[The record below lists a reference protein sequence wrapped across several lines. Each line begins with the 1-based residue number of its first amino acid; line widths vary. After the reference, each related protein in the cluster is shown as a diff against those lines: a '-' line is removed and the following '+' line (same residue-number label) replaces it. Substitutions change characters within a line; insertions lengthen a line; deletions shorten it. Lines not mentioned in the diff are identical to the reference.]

1 MTVSLPGRCLV
12 LACCALSPAQL
23 LAEAPLYAR
32 NLSPV
37 AGLFGLPSQRDAAT
51 REAGSLGVALHG
63 SVANHY
69 VSDSGSGE
77 RLLLDGETPRFTL
90 EVRYGLADDW
100 ELALE
105 IPWLQ
110 HSGGELDDL
119 IDSWHDLWGM
129 PDGGRS
135 SAPADRLR
143 FGYRGDGG
151 QFLLEDDVS
160 GLGDITVSL
169 HHTFY
174 RSGEAAASLA
184 LGYKFATGEER
195 DFLGS
200 GGDDVYAA
208 LRFSSGMLHDLPL
221 RWHGQL
227 GYLRAG
233 ASDLLKPLQERD
245 LWFAGL
251 TLDWVISPAW
261 SVLAQL
267 DSHAAPL
274 DSGLTALG
282 DDAVFVT
289 LGARWRFA
297 EAWALDVSFIEDI
310 RVETAPD
317 ITFQASLRYR

>member
-1 MTVSLPGRCLV
+1 MNVSIPGRCLA
-12 LACCALSPAQL
+12 LACCALNPAQV
-23 LAEAPLYAR
+23 LADAPLYAR
-32 NLSPV
+32 NLAPV
-37 AGLFGLPSQRDAAT
+37 AGLLGLPSQREAST
-51 REAGSLGVALHG
+51 REGGSFGIALHG
-63 SVANHY
+63 SVASHY
-69 VSDSGSGE
+69 VSDSGEGE
-77 RLLLDGETPRFTL
+77 RVLLDGETRRFAL
-90 EVRYGLADDW
+90 QARYGLAEDW
-100 ELALE
+100 ELELE
-105 IPWLQ
+105 VPWLR

-135 SAPADRLR
+135 AAPADRLR
-143 FGYRGDGG
+143 YGYRGDGG

-160 GLGDITVSL
+160 GLGDISLSL

-174 RSGEAAASLA
+174 RDDEAAASVA
-184 LGYKFATGEER
+184 VGYKFASGEER

-200 GGDDVYAA
+200 GGDDVYAV
-208 LRFSSGMLHDLPL
+208 LRFSSGMLQDLPL

-251 TLDWVISPAW
+251 TLDWAIAPTW
-261 SVLAQL
+261 SLLAQV

-274 DSGLTALG
+274 DSELTALG
-282 DDAVFVT
+282 DDAVFLT

-297 EAWALDVSFIEDI
+297 QEWAVDVSFIEDI

>member
-1 MTVSLPGRCLV
+1 MTVSKPGRCLV

-37 AGLFGLPSQRDAAT
+37 AGLLGLPSQREAST
-51 REAGSLGVALHG
+51 REGGSFGLALHG
-63 SVANHY
+63 SVASHY
-69 VSDSGSGE
+69 VSDSAEGE
-77 RLLLDGETPRFTL
+77 RVLLDGETLRFAL
-90 EVRYGLADDW
+90 QARYGLADDW
-100 ELALE
+100 ELE
-105 IPWLQ
+105 VEVPWLQ
-110 HSGGELDDL
+110 HSGGKLDDL

-135 SAPADRLR
+135 SAPSDRLR
-143 FGYRGDGG
+143 YGYRGDGG

-160 GLGDITVSL
+160 GLGDISVSL

-174 RSGEAAASLA
+174 RDEEAAGSLA
-184 LGYKFATGEER
+184 VGYKFATGEER
-195 DFLGS
+195 DLLGS
-200 GGDDVYAA
+200 GGDDVYAV
-208 LRFSSGMLHDLPL
+208 LRFSSGLLRDLPL

-251 TLDWVISPAW
+251 TLDWAIAPAW
-261 SVLAQL
+261 SLLAQV

-274 DSGLTALG
+274 DSELTALG
-282 DDAVFVT
+282 DDAVFLT

-297 EAWALDVSFIEDI
+297 AEWALDLSFIEDI

>member
-1 MTVSLPGRCLV
+1 MNVSIPGRCLA
-12 LACCALSPAQL
+12 LACCALNPAQV
-23 LAEAPLYAR
+23 LADAPLYAR
-32 NLSPV
+32 NLAPV
-37 AGLFGLPSQRDAAT
+37 AGLLGLPSQREAST
-51 REAGSLGVALHG
+51 REGGSFGIALHG
-63 SVANHY
+63 SVASHY
-69 VSDSGSGE
+69 VSDSGEGE
-77 RLLLDGETPRFTL
+77 RVLLDGETQRFAL
-90 EVRYGLADDW
+90 QARYGLAEDW
-100 ELALE
+100 ELELE
-105 IPWLQ
+105 VPWLR

-135 SAPADRLR
+135 AAPADRLR
-143 FGYRGDGG
+143 YGYRGDGG
-151 QFLLEDDVS
+151 QFLLEDDGS
-160 GLGDITVSL
+160 GLGDISLSL

-174 RSGEAAASLA
+174 RDDEAAASVA
-184 LGYKFATGEER
+184 VGYKFASGEER

-200 GGDDVYAA
+200 GGDDVYAV
-208 LRFSSGMLHDLPL
+208 LRFSSGMLQDLPL

-251 TLDWVISPAW
+251 TLDWAIAPTW
-261 SVLAQL
+261 SLLAQV

-274 DSGLTALG
+274 DSELTALG
-282 DDAVFVT
+282 DDAVFLT

-297 EAWALDVSFIEDI
+297 QEWAVDVSFIEDI